1 MTIYYI
7 NVLNLIQNGKSHFR
21 TKFAQQNRVN
31 IPLFLTS
38 VLFFIVFTLSCALMK
53 QPHHQKI
60 KNSANIHSYFLF
72 KIALLSLSCL
82 SSDNF
87 QYWQY
92 FSTFKAGTSGL

>member
-1 MTIYYI
+1 
-7 NVLNLIQNGKSHFR
+7 
-21 TKFAQQNRVN
+21 
-31 IPLFLTS
+31 
-38 VLFFIVFTLSCALMK
+38 MK